1 MHAAVFR
8 RLATLSCGFALV
20 VALAFAAVHQHHE
33 AESSSSRAA
42 DASCLLC
49 SGGVVPSE
57 APRVEPAARRMWAM
71 PEAWRPEP
79 PALRRRLPLDHSGN
93 APPA

>member
-1 MHAAVFR
+1 MFR

-20 VALAFAAVHQHHE
+20 VALAFTAVHQHNE
-33 AESSSSRAA
+33 ADSSSSRAA

-49 SGGVVPSE
+49 SGGVLPSH

-71 PEAWRPEP
+71 AEASRPES
-79 PALRRRLPLDHSGN
+79 PALRRRLSLDHSGN